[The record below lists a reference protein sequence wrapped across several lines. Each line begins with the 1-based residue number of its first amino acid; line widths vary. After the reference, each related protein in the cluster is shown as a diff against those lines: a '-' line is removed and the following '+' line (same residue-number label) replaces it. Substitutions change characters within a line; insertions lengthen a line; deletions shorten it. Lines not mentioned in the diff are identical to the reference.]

1 LARHVAFVLQRISD
15 AEKADVA
22 ADLAEPVRMT
32 HGSAARGRSDTA
44 APLHLAITYTTNLE
58 CDLKTTV
65 KGHSQ

>member
-1 LARHVAFVLQRISD
+1 
-15 AEKADVA
+15 
-22 ADLAEPVRMT
+22 MT
-32 HGSAARGRSDTA
+32 HGTDGCGRSDTA